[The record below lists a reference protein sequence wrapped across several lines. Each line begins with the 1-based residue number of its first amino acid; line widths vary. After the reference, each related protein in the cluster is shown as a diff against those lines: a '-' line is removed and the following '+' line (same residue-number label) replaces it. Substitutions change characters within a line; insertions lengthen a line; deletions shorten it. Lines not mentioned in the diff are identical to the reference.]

1 LVDRLVTIVWV
12 CILACIKKSATKNKK
27 TVTRVILISFCFI
40 VTFSAMAQLAIIDD
54 NDGYINVRKGKS
66 SSSEII
72 GRLFNDDVFL
82 FAEEDHNDEWINIFY
97 YVELDDLEPFKRDY
111 YVKDCHWTSNFIYFN
126 GYVHKSR
133 VLPLESLNDIIKNRQ
148 LSNGILILKNDS
160 ITFNIMA
167 RQFISAQHH
176 IQRDDDGWV
185 EKIDGKQ
192 PRGVDGG
199 LPKIG
204 IKSLSLVINSNI
216 IEIPKEDYAD
226 LYEPNLR
233 SLKLYTDKRGVIYI
247 YMPSNSDGAGG
258 YDAIWIIKE
267 KKYLKRYVDSL

>member
-1 LVDRLVTIVWV
+1 MSRF
-12 CILACIKKSATKNKK
+12 ILFNLFL
-27 TVTRVILISFCFI
+27 LISLRAIGQF
-40 VTFSAMAQLAIIDD
+40 AIINDI
-54 NDGYINVRKGKS
+54 DGYTNVRKDKRS
-66 SSSEII
+66 TSEII
-72 GRLFNDDVFL
+72 GRIFNDDVFL
-82 FAEEDHNDEWINIFY
+82 IAKEDDTGEWINVFY
-97 YVELDDLEPFKRDY
+97 YAELDEIEPYKKDY
-111 YVKDCHWTSNFIYFN
+111 YLKECHCTTDFIYFN

-148 LSNGILILKNDS
+148 LSNGILSLKNDS

-176 IQRDDDGWV
+176 IQHDDDGWV

-258 YDAIWIIKE
+258 YDAAWIIKE
-267 KKYLKRYVDSL
+267 NKYLKRYVDSL